1 MASRSAAESKNPA
14 PGARLDL
21 RILTEPPAALS
32 TRRRGGGSACPAGMS
47 PPGGTGTKQAER
59 SGAFAAFT
67 NAPDLFS
74 ASRFYLTGYREGW
87 STARGGECTEATF
100 RHGRAP
106 SVSFADS
113 SPGGGAK
120 GDTSSVIRRT
130 VTRRMTPSPQGE
142 GFVWPLREQ
151 SLWRRPELAAT
162 PSVTAACR
170 RNSSLREGADRFPSF
185 SPVLLIDG
193 ESGLCYI
200 VSIILPKGV

>member
-1 MASRSAAESKNPA
+1 MPPMGFSCQRIYGGSGRPMLSLR
-14 PGARLDL
+14 PGASARHLIRHSADRDTPNDTFSSRRRLCGRLDD
-21 RILTEPPAALS
+21 R
-32 TRRRGGGSACPAGMS
+32 S
-47 PPGGTGTKQAER
+47 PYGVHGAN
-59 SGAFAAFT
+59 SGAPRA
-67 NAPDLFS
+67 
-74 ASRFYLTGYREGW
+74 
-87 STARGGECTEATF
+87 C
-100 RHGRAP
+100 AP